1 MPNERLLIKFYPLI
15 CPIFQESSKT
25 GQLHDRAW
33 IAIGPITR
41 TNPAMSPM
49 KALEQYVA
57 AAHIDLSEDLPLFKS
72 PF

>member
-1 MPNERLLIKFYPLI
+1 
-15 CPIFQESSKT
+15 
-25 GQLHDRAW
+25 
-33 IAIGPITR
+33 
-41 TNPAMSPM
+41 MSPM